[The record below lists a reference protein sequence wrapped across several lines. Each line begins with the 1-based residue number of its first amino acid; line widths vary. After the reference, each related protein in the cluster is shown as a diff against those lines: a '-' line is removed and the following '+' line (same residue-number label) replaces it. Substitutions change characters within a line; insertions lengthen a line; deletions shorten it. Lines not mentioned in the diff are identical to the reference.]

1 MAKDSASQNKATQIQ
16 VLDRAVNL
24 LRILGDAH
32 RPLRLGAIAEQ
43 AQLSPST
50 TRRILSSLCANGLCA
65 QDRDGSYRL
74 GLVLFELGSRVEAG
88 FDLRERAY
96 PALVRLSE
104 LTHLTAFL
112 CVRHEHRAIA
122 IERIDGRYAFS
133 LALTVGGTLPLHSG
147 GAPRVFLAHDSEA
160 DVRRYVAEAA
170 PLERFTSNSLIEI
183 EDLLA
188 DVREVRERGYVIST
202 EDVTPGVAA
211 LAAPV
216 FGHGD
221 AAKPVAAISVAGLVP
236 HVLGEQ
242 QEFLVSLLLET
253 AELISRE
260 LGHGLDGSAAAPA
273 RGPRRAA

>member
-1 MAKDSASQNKATQIQ
+1 MATRDPASHSAAQIQ
-16 VLDRAVNL
+16 VLDRAVAL
-24 LRILGDAH
+24 LRILAAAR

-43 AQLSPST
+43 ASLSPST
-50 TRRILSSLCANGLCA
+50 TRRILSSLCSNGLCA
-65 QDRDGSYRL
+65 QGSDGYYRL
-74 GLVLFELGSRVEAG
+74 GLLLFELGSRVEAS
-88 FDLRERAY
+88 FDIRERAR

-112 CVRHEHRAIA
+112 CVRHEQRAVA

-147 GAPRVFLAHDSEA
+147 GAPRVFLAYDSEA
-160 DVRRYVAEAA
+160 DVRSYVEDAG
-170 PLERFTSNSLIEI
+170 PLERFTPSTIVDI
-183 EDLLA
+183 DTLLA
-188 DVREVRERGYVIST
+188 DLRSVRESGLVVSN

-211 LAAPV
+211 LGAPV
-216 FGHGD
+216 FGHVD

-242 QEFLVSLLLET
+242 KDSIVSLLLET

-260 LGHGLDGSAAAPA
+260 LGHGLEVTGVPR
-273 RGPRRAA
+273 RGPPPRAA